1 MKPFYLKQL
10 EHSFESRSKVNPRY
24 SLRAYARDLGVSV
37 SRLSGVLNGKF
48 GLSSDAAREIARAL
62 GLEPRA
68 ALLFVDSVESRHAR
82 SKKARELALTR
93 LQKKSDSFQSLSL
106 DQFQI
111 ISDWQHFAIL
121 ELTHTGAFLESE
133 SVRVARRLGISVIEA
148 KRSIERLLNFDLLSV
163 DAGGVLK
170 STGSFFANKDGVP
183 SDAIRKHQ
191 KQLLDK
197 AARAVDLQTTEER
210 SIRSLTIAIDR
221 ADLPELQKLL
231 DDFQTRMKKRANQA
245 QTKNEVYAF
254 TMQFFRLTEKENKA

>member
-10 EHSFESRSKVNPRY
+10 EHSFESRSKANPRY

-48 GLSSDAAREIARAL
+48 GLSAEAARTIAQAL
-62 GLEPRA
+62 GLEARSSA
-68 ALLFVDSVESRHAR
+68 LFVDSVESKHAR

-93 LQKKSDSFQSLSL
+93 LQAKSESFQSLSL

-121 ELTHTGAFLESE
+121 ELTHTGEFKESE
-133 SVRVARRLGISVIEA
+133 SAQVAKRLGISVIEA
-148 KRSIERLLNFDLLSV
+148 KRSIERLVSFDLLAA
-163 DAGGVLK
+163 DTNGVLK

-183 SDAIRKHQ
+183 SDAVRKHQ
-191 KQLLDK
+191 KQLLEK

-210 SIRSLTIAIDR
+210 SIRSLTISINRD
-221 ADLPELQKLL
+221 DLPELQKLL
-231 DDFQTRMKKRANQA
+231 DEFQTRMKKRANQA
-245 QTKNEVYAF
+245 KTKNEVYAL
-254 TMQFFRLTEKENKA
+254 TMQFFRLTEKESKV